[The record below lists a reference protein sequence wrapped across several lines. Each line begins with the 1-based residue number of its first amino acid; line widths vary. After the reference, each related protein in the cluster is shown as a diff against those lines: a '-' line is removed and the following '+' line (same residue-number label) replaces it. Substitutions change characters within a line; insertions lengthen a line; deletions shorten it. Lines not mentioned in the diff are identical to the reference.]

1 MEEVDRILLNS
12 LRQSG
17 ADIAEDVESVRQLTT
32 ELIVECV
39 VRCLRILNPA
49 LGNGVSHLLPP
60 GMSARFRIGMCLA
73 QACQEL
79 GYQGEIGYQTFLY
92 SNEPEIRRLLMFLV
106 EKLPR
111 DSADTADQPAEK
123 SVLLQRLI
131 ATKIKQQLA
140 SAWLPPALRTT
151 SLLNT
156 QNSCLMNKFHSQ
168 ALSLLSPSAP
178 PLSPS
183 QQSLLF
189 TELWEYWEQHQ
200 PPVTAQAWDQ
210 ACVAASVLERAT
222 ADLSAVQEWEAEW
235 NSQGLVSRLSPEE
248 YKARKR
254 QRLQSRIQEYLK
266 QSSQRSEVRAGLA
279 GTPAPDLTDPRP
291 DHRCLRAKH
300 SRFIHTEKFTFTQVS
315 EDLSLHF
322 SHQFPPPTPQDVQAE
337 QQKEVRELEKQ
348 LKSLGEQIQDVRT
361 AMETQTLTVNQV
373 SEETRDREL
382 SAEEKQQLLHIRKRA
397 LDLLPDAEGN
407 LSKLQ
412 AVMEASA
419 QRLVSLAG
427 QWEKHRVPLIA
438 EHRRLK
444 QQLDSHELESSR
456 RLMEIKEFH
465 EKIKT
470 SAEEAKRKENV
481 HRQLVLELEHL
492 SRGVGRAAYT
502 QRILEIVSNI
512 SKQKEEITKILSDT
526 KELQKEINSLTGKL
540 DRTFAVTDELLFK
553 DAKRDEAVRKAYK
566 YLAALHENCSQL
578 IETIEDTG
586 TILRE
591 VRDLEELI
599 DLETGKKTL
608 INLEKILED
617 HRAIRQENAGLAGR
631 LREA

>member
-156 QNSCLMNKFHSQ
+156 Q
-168 ALSLLSPSAP
+168 
-178 PLSPS
+178 
-183 QQSLLF
+183 
-189 TELWEYWEQHQ
+189 
-200 PPVTAQAWDQ
+200 
-210 ACVAASVLERAT
+210 
-222 ADLSAVQEWEAEW
+222 AE
-235 NSQGLVSRLSPEE
+235 
-248 YKARKR
+248 
-254 QRLQSRIQEYLK
+254 
-266 QSSQRSEVRAGLA
+266 
-279 GTPAPDLTDPRP
+279 
-291 DHRCLRAKH
+291 
-300 SRFIHTEKFTFTQVS
+300 
-315 EDLSLHF
+315 
-322 SHQFPPPTPQDVQAE
+322 
-337 QQKEVRELEKQ
+337 
-348 LKSLGEQIQDVRT
+348 
-361 AMETQTLTVNQV
+361 
-373 SEETRDREL
+373 EETRDREL

-512 SKQKEEITKILSDT
+512 SKQKEEITK
-526 KELQKEINSLTGKL
+526 
-540 DRTFAVTDELLFK
+540 

>member
-168 ALSLLSPSAP
+168 ALSLVGSTEGHVPR
-178 PLSPS
+178 
-183 QQSLLF
+183 
-189 TELWEYWEQHQ
+189 ELWEYWEQHQ

-300 SRFIHTEKFTFTQVS
+300 SRFIHTEKFTFTQEADKDVS
-315 EDLSLHF
+315 QSLA
-322 SHQFPPPTPQDVQAE
+322 SISGRTSSKDSQEDVQAE

-361 AMETQTLTVNQV
+361 AMETQTLTVNQAE
-373 SEETRDREL
+373 EETRDREL

-481 HRQLVLELEHL
+481 HRQL
-492 SRGVGRAAYT
+492 
-502 QRILEIVSNI
+502 
-512 SKQKEEITKILSDT
+512 ILSDT

>member
-168 ALSLLSPSAP
+168 ALSL
-178 PLSPS
+178 
-183 QQSLLF
+183 SLLF

-315 EDLSLHF
+315 EDL
-322 SHQFPPPTPQDVQAE
+322 AE
-337 QQKEVRELEKQ
+337 
-348 LKSLGEQIQDVRT
+348 
-361 AMETQTLTVNQV
+361 
-373 SEETRDREL
+373 EETRDREL

>member
-156 QNSCLMNKFHSQ
+156 Q
-168 ALSLLSPSAP
+168 
-178 PLSPS
+178 
-183 QQSLLF
+183 
-189 TELWEYWEQHQ
+189 
-200 PPVTAQAWDQ
+200 
-210 ACVAASVLERAT
+210 
-222 ADLSAVQEWEAEW
+222 
-235 NSQGLVSRLSPEE
+235 
-248 YKARKR
+248 
-254 QRLQSRIQEYLK
+254 
-266 QSSQRSEVRAGLA
+266 
-279 GTPAPDLTDPRP
+279 
-291 DHRCLRAKH
+291 
-300 SRFIHTEKFTFTQVS
+300 
-315 EDLSLHF
+315 SLHF

-591 VRDLEELI
+591 VRDLEELVR
-599 DLETGKKTL
+599 DDNYTGGLTGREENERDGTTDTHRETENNTKTQ
-608 INLEKILED
+608 IFCE
-617 HRAIRQENAGLAGR
+617 APR
-631 LREA
+631 LRFLYDGCHGEALSLRFKLPGILSSGPEVGK

>member
-151 SLLNT
+151 SLIIMKISSPYVFRSLT
-156 QNSCLMNKFHSQ
+156 Q
-168 ALSLLSPSAP
+168 
-178 PLSPS
+178 
-183 QQSLLF
+183 
-189 TELWEYWEQHQ
+189 
-200 PPVTAQAWDQ
+200 
-210 ACVAASVLERAT
+210 
-222 ADLSAVQEWEAEW
+222 
-235 NSQGLVSRLSPEE
+235 E

-315 EDLSLHF
+315 EDL
-322 SHQFPPPTPQDVQAE
+322 AE
-337 QQKEVRELEKQ
+337 
-348 LKSLGEQIQDVRT
+348 
-361 AMETQTLTVNQV
+361 
-373 SEETRDREL
+373 EETRDREL

>member
-168 ALSLLSPSAP
+168 ALSLVGSTEGHVPR
-178 PLSPS
+178 
-183 QQSLLF
+183 
-189 TELWEYWEQHQ
+189 ELWEYWEQHQ

-235 NSQGLVSRLSPEE
+235 NSQGLVSRLSPEVGVALWE
-248 YKARKR
+248 VGEKR
-254 QRLQSRIQEYLK
+254 APVSLCISLTQL
-266 QSSQRSEVRAGLA
+266 LA
-279 GTPAPDLTDPRP
+279 
-291 DHRCLRAKH
+291 
-300 SRFIHTEKFTFTQVS
+300 
-315 EDLSLHF
+315 LSL
-322 SHQFPPPTPQDVQAE
+322 
-337 QQKEVRELEKQ
+337 LE
-348 LKSLGEQIQDVRT
+348 
-361 AMETQTLTVNQV
+361 
-373 SEETRDREL
+373 DREL

>member
-156 QNSCLMNKFHSQ
+156 Q
-168 ALSLLSPSAP
+168 LSPSAP

-266 QSSQRSEVRAGLA
+266 QN
-279 GTPAPDLTDPRP
+279 PRP

-315 EDLSLHF
+315 EDLCLMLL
-322 SHQFPPPTPQDVQAE
+322 
-337 QQKEVRELEKQ
+337 RR
-348 LKSLGEQIQDVRT
+348 LKRFAGFTGGGGGMVT
-361 AMETQTLTVNQV
+361 
-373 SEETRDREL
+373 EETRDREL

>member
-168 ALSLLSPSAP
+168 ALSLVGSTEGHVPR
-178 PLSPS
+178 
-183 QQSLLF
+183 
-189 TELWEYWEQHQ
+189 ELWEYWEQHQ

-412 AVMEASA
+412 VNHNHST
-419 QRLVSLAG
+419 G
-427 QWEKHRVPLIA
+427 
-438 EHRRLK
+438 
-444 QQLDSHELESSR
+444 LESSR